1 VHGGG
6 PHRRQGDSGA
16 LTNFIEGGWH
26 PVLRAVKGIDR
37 GRGKLSG
44 ALEWSEA
51 VGRGKETKGE
61 EGGPVASQ
69 EADGEWLGHVERGN
83 LGAWAAA

>member
-1 VHGGG
+1 VRDEPSGE
-6 PHRRQGDSGA
+6 RRDTCMVAALTGDRGDSGA

-26 PVLRAVKGIDR
+26 PVLRAVKGVGR

-51 VGRGKETKGE
+51 VGRGKETEGE
-61 EGGPVASQ
+61 EGGGVRWP
-69 EADGEWLGHVERGN
+69 LKR
-83 LGAWAAA
+83 